1 MEMWENAKQQ
11 KAKEE
16 SVKGEDGMRRGEVR
30 RGEAIRWWN
39 GWADLE
45 NEMSFIV

>member
-16 SVKGEDGMRRGEVR
+16 SVKGEDGMRRGEAV
-30 RGEAIRWWN
+30 RWWN

-45 NEMSFIV
+45 NGMSFIV